1 MSSPLERLSIT
12 RILRSPRRGSSRPI
26 LVETPRGTHLVKLRG
41 AGQGTG
47 ALVAE
52 IICARIAEALLLP
65 VLPMR
70 LAQLEANTP
79 TDDRED
85 ELADL
90 LTASVGWNLAV
101 PYLETARD
109 ATAADFVLFT
119 LQQQAAVLWLD
130 RLTLNPDRTAEN
142 PNLLWHNKRLF
153 LIDHGAALRF
163 QYQWPGVRE
172 DSPRDVG
179 RATAPHLFE
188 ERASDAD
195 WAMWDEL
202 FASCLT
208 RDVLEHAIAAVPDTF
223 LEPLMP
229 TAHPSPDA
237 LHRRRAA
244 YVAYLWKRLK
254 APRAFASQPP
264 SYEPQVKRGV
274 PEWLRKK

>member
-1 MSSPLERLSIT
+1 
-12 RILRSPRRGSSRPI
+12 
-26 LVETPRGTHLVKLRG
+26 LVETPSGVHLVKLRG

-52 IICARIAEALLLP
+52 IVCSRIAAALLLP

-70 LAQLEANTP
+70 LALLEPDTP

-101 PYLETARD
+101 PYLESARD
-109 ATAADFVLFT
+109 ATAADFGLLT

-142 PNLLWHNKRLF
+142 PNLLWHKKRLF

-179 RATAPHLFE
+179 RATAPHIFD
-188 ERASDAD
+188 ERAGDSD
-195 WAMWDEL
+195 WAAWDEL

-208 RDVLEHAIAAVPDTF
+208 RDVLEHAVAAVPDTF
-223 LEPLMP
+223 LEPLMS
-229 TAHPSPDA
+229 TANPSPDSIN
-237 LHRRRAA
+237 RRRAA

-254 APRAFASQPP
+254 APRAFASEPP
-264 SYEPQVKRGV
+264 SYEPQVPRGV
-274 PEWLRKK
+274 PEWLRRRR